1 VSKSASRVHI
11 NPDSPDHLAIVRA
24 ADILREG
31 GIIVYPTDTVYGIGC
46 DITKPKTLER
56 LCKIKG
62 IPVTQ
67 SNFSIICHDL
77 SHLADFTIPF
87 SNPVFRVL
95 KKALPGPYTFILEA
109 NHKVPKF
116 FLHKKKTIGIRVPDN
131 KIVSEI
137 IRELDNPIVSS
148 SAHTNEEELMDF
160 LADPNTIYE
169 HFKDKVDLV
178 INGGYPQ
185 MQTSTVI
192 DATGGSF
199 EVIRH
204 GLGEVENLW

>member
-1 VSKSASRVHI
+1 MPQLYL
-11 NPDSPDHLAIVRA
+11 NPDKPDHAAIVRA
-24 ADILREG
+24 AEILRQG
-31 GIIVYPTDTVYGIGC
+31 GIIIYPTDTVYGIGC
-46 DITKPKTLER
+46 DITQPKSLER

-77 SHLADFTIPF
+77 SHLADFTVPI

-109 NHKVPKF
+109 NHRVPKF

-137 IRELDNPIVSS
+137 VRELGNPIVSS
-148 SAHTNEEELMDF
+148 SVHQSQEELEDYCSEPD
-160 LADPNTIYE
+160 LIHE
-169 HFKDKVDLV
+169 KFKDKVELV
-178 INGGYPQ
+178 INGGYCNLS
-185 MQTSTVI
+185 TSTVI
-192 DATGGSF
+192 DATGGAF
-199 EVIRH
+199 EVVRP
-204 GLGEVENLW
+204 GLGETEHLW

>member
-1 VSKSASRVHI
+1 MIASLVHI

-62 IPVTQ
+62 IPVAQ

-87 SNPVFRVL
+87 SNPIFRVL

-131 KIVSEI
+131 RIVSEI
-137 IRELDNPIVSS
+137 IKELGNPIVSS
-148 SAHTNEEELMDF
+148 SAHSNEEELMDYIS
-160 LADPNTIYE
+160 DPATIYE

-178 INGGYPQ
+178 INGGYPN
-185 MQTSTVI
+185 MQTSTII
-192 DATGGSF
+192 DATSGQF
-199 EVIRH
+199 EVIRQ
-204 GLGEVENLW
+204 GLGETDNLW